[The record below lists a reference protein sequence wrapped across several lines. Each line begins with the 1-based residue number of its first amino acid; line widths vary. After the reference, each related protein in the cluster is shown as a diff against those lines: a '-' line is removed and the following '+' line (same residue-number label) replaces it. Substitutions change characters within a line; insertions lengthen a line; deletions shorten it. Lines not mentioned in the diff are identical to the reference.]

1 MYRVWR
7 EKKKKINKSV
17 DERNILGWCAAQS
30 SPPSSSEPIFH
41 STAYRMRARLR
52 NRLIS
57 FSSSVAF
64 LHSPPPN
71 CALMRIFPLGFS
83 PKPILRE
90 SSDEKFSGGKKKKKK
105 TFSRNDSYKFR
116 KCTLARD
123 QCAFSAFI
131 GRLLGWCADDRIR
144 FQGER
149 RGGCKLTITSEQ
161 CCGTMLQHA
170 RVSRNSFDQKKK
182 IISSF
187 FIGEGGNEIV
197 G

>member
-1 MYRVWR
+1 MTTPRIKETVNLSCRDKKTFPPLLFLIIYTSFSSFFFFPPLSSRDSYIIFSFVIVMYRVWR

-90 SSDEKFSGGKKKKKK
+90 SSDEKFSGEKKKKKNIFEK
-105 TFSRNDSYKFR
+105 
-116 KCTLARD
+116 
-123 QCAFSAFI
+123 
-131 GRLLGWCADDRIR
+131 R
-144 FQGER
+144 FVQ
-149 RGGCKLTITSEQ
+149 
-161 CCGTMLQHA
+161 
-170 RVSRNSFDQKKK
+170 VS
-182 IISSF
+182 
-187 FIGEGGNEIV
+187 
-197 G
+197 